1 MTTDEMKPEM
11 KHILTTLF
19 DMENGELE
27 VAQIAKQ
34 LNIQFEEARYYVDK
48 LYDPGLIHFSEYDKK
63 CSLSVRGRAYVM
75 EKLRK

>member
-19 DMENGELE
+19 DMENGELK

-34 LNIQFEEARYYVDK
+34 LNLQYEEAQYYVDR
-48 LYDPGLIHFSEYDKK
+48 LYDPGLIDFCSYHKK

-75 EKLRK
+75 ENLRK